1 MSKIKQAEYLWVDG
15 AKPVQKIRSKTR
27 ITIFKDPDNVKL
39 SDFPEWSF
47 DGSSTNQS
55 QGGNS
60 DLLLRPVNFVKD
72 PIRGEGNYLVLCEV
86 ENPDG
91 TPHWS
96 NTRAGL
102 RRVLDAGGAKHNPW
116 VGFEQEYTLYRDG
129 IPLGWPTRG
138 FPAPQG
144 PYYCGVGND
153 SVYGRQLV
161 EEHTEVCIEAGI
173 LIYGTNAEV
182 MPGQWEFQIGYRGNE
197 DEDNSVINV
206 CDHLWFARWL
216 IYRLGE
222 DYDIDASISNKPMK
236 GDWNGAGM
244 HTNFSINEFRNP
256 VTGRE
261 AISKAIDNLGKKH
274 REHIAVYGH
283 GLDQRLTGDHETCG
297 IDEFKAGVADRGCSI
312 RIPRQVDI
320 DGCGYLEDRRP
331 GANACPY
338 QVSEKLVSTI
348 LEID

>member
-1 MSKIKQAEYLWVDG
+1 
-15 AKPVQKIRSKTR
+15 
-27 ITIFKDPDNVKL
+27 
-39 SDFPEWSF
+39 
-47 DGSSTNQS
+47 
-55 QGGNS
+55 
-60 DLLLRPVNFVKD
+60 
-72 PIRGEGNYLVLCEV
+72 
-86 ENPDG
+86 
-91 TPHWS
+91 
-96 NTRAGL
+96 
-102 RRVLDAGGAKHNPW
+102 
-116 VGFEQEYTLYRDG
+116 
-129 IPLGWPTRG
+129 
-138 FPAPQG
+138 
-144 PYYCGVGND
+144 
-153 SVYGRQLV
+153 
-161 EEHTEVCIEAGI
+161 
-173 LIYGTNAEV
+173 
-182 MPGQWEFQIGYRGNE
+182 
-197 DEDNSVINV
+197 
-206 CDHLWFARWL
+206 
-216 IYRLGE
+216 
-222 DYDIDASISNKPMK
+222 MK

-261 AISKAIDNLGKKH
+261 AISKAIDNLSKKH